1 MMRNNHLQPTHV
13 AYLLPICLISL
24 KKEKLYTFVIKNKKV
39 NYLMTLVFTVAAAL
53 AIYFAVSFFS
63 AYKEINEKK
72 EELANLQTQKEE
84 QVQLNKDI
92 EKTIKENDE
101 AAIAEKYA
109 RENGYVKTDERVYID
124 ITPGA

>member
-1 MMRNNHLQPTHV
+1 MQGN
-13 AYLLPICLISL
+13 
-24 KKEKLYTFVIKNKKV
+24 KKARRKNKKV

-72 EELANLQTQKEE
+72 EELSNLQAQKEE

>member
-1 MMRNNHLQPTHV
+1 MQGN
-13 AYLLPICLISL
+13 
-24 KKEKLYTFVIKNKKV
+24 KKARRKNKKV

-72 EELANLQTQKEE
+72 EELSNLQAQKEE

-92 EKTIKENDE
+92 EKTIKENVL
-101 AAIAEKYA
+101 ILVFLKKKIYQFSPIVLILIFSTN
-109 RENGYVKTDERVYID
+109 RT
-124 ITPGA
+124 

>member
-1 MMRNNHLQPTHV
+1 MQG
-13 AYLLPICLISL
+13 
-24 KKEKLYTFVIKNKKV
+24 KKKARRKNKKV

-63 AYKEINEKK
+63 SYKEINEKK

-124 ITPGA
+124 ITPGT

>member
-1 MMRNNHLQPTHV
+1 MQGN
-13 AYLLPICLISL
+13 
-24 KKEKLYTFVIKNKKV
+24 KKARRKNKKV

-72 EELANLQTQKEE
+72 EELSNLQTQKEE

-124 ITPGA
+124 ITPGT

>member
-1 MMRNNHLQPTHV
+1 MQGN
-13 AYLLPICLISL
+13 
-24 KKEKLYTFVIKNKKV
+24 KKARRKNKKV

-124 ITPGA
+124 ITPGT

>member
-1 MMRNNHLQPTHV
+1 MQDN
-13 AYLLPICLISL
+13 
-24 KKEKLYTFVIKNKKV
+24 KKARRKNKKV

-124 ITPGA
+124 ITPGT